1 MTGQGVVAPTGWTLP
16 LWQLAGSNVVLHDV
30 LASFEGGGLLGG
42 AGDASLP
49 GPDLAYR
56 EALQK
61 IQLAPFRDR
70 LKLRRQRYVPLQQRS
85 PWQTLAPLFV
95 TEQWELQA
103 AGQWQEQGPLL
114 EASTT
119 TIARTGG
126 NSDGVIAQE
135 QSALGDFVTPSA
147 EQYWVMARLRS
158 LDSVAK
164 AAGEAGDI
172 AAATVEQEFGFIS
185 WEPYLYV
192 GISSQGDL
200 SLRLLPVSHQSGL
213 QVVCST
219 LDGVGREFKIA
230 AQASFIQRVTQ
241 LQEIQLELRQEFA
254 IRQSLYNA
262 LAHVHVRPSQA
273 LRYFDRLLDETPY
286 PPSKTPAS
294 DRLLLRRQ
302 LLKRFTS
309 VAEPSLWD
317 AYAAV
322 THWVNYG
329 SSGQPAQRW
338 WSCCHGPGA
347 KMLRQALAYAV
358 AVQYDQ
364 QETSGDSTPRSSGAQ
379 RSLEASD
386 ALQARIQQLRNGVV
400 MAEQSIKG

>member
-1 MTGQGVVAPTGWTLP
+1 MTGQGVVAPTGLSLP
-16 LWQLAGSNVVLHDV
+16 LWQSAGSNAILHDV
-30 LASFEGGGLLGG
+30 LASFEAGGLWRK
-42 AGDASLP
+42 ASDALPP
-49 GPDLAYR
+49 GPDLASR

-103 AGQWQEQGPLL
+103 AGTWQGPWV
-114 EASTT
+114 EAPSTQRQCQPG
-119 TIARTGG
+119 A
-126 NSDGVIAQE
+126 
-135 QSALGDFVTPSA
+135 GDASQT

-158 LDSVAK
+158 LDNGTVAT
-164 AAGEAGDI
+164 GERGLGSAVGQD
-172 AAATVEQEFGFIS
+172 AGFIS

-192 GISSQGDL
+192 GMSSRGDL
-200 SLRLLPVSHQSGL
+200 SLRLFPVSHQSGW

-230 AQASFIQRVTQ
+230 AQASFIQRVAQ

-262 LAHVHVRPSQA
+262 LAHASMRPSQA

-286 PPSKTPAS
+286 PPSRTPAS

-302 LLKRFTS
+302 LLKHFS
-309 VAEPSLWD
+309 SAAAPSLWD

-329 SSGQPAQRW
+329 APGESAQRW

-347 KMLRQALAYAV
+347 QMLRQALAYAV
-358 AVQYDQ
+358 ALQYDQ
-364 QETSGDSTPRSSGAQ
+364 QDLSETPNRPRQSGAQ
-379 RSLEASD
+379 RSLLASD
-386 ALQARIQQLRNGVV
+386 ALQARIQELRQEEVV
-400 MAEQSIKG
+400 AAQSMNS